1 MNSLFGD
8 AVTLMI
14 AGMGF
19 VFVFLTLLVFATT
32 AMSKIIMRF
41 FPEPVAE
48 VPPAPSSPAM
58 IAPQP
63 GEGSQ
68 QINETTLHAVIAVA
82 VTKYRARHKN

>member
-32 AMSKIIMRF
+32 AMSKIINRF
-41 FPEPVAE
+41 FPEPVVTAS
-48 VPPAPSSPAM
+48 PPPSSPAM
-58 IAPQP
+58 IAPQS

-68 QINETTLHAVIAVA
+68 QINENTLQAVIAVA
-82 VTKYRARHKN
+82 VAKYRARHKN